1 MQPRYRPTWIILL
14 VVSHSILPN
23 YTDLSN
29 CWFQVAAV
37 LPSLCIIALRI
48 ILVKENKRRDK
59 LQAENDVRD
68 AGIVE
73 EVQDNGTTVTHVVDG
88 NQLDLTDKEN
98 LTL

>member
-1 MQPRYRPTWIILL
+1 M
-14 VVSHSILPN
+14 
-23 YTDLSN
+23 
-29 CWFQVAAV
+29 AAI

-59 LQAENDVRD
+59 LQAESDVRD

-73 EVQDNGTTVTHVVDG
+73 EVHDNGTTVTHVVDS

>member
-1 MQPRYRPTWIILL
+1 M
-14 VVSHSILPN
+14 
-23 YTDLSN
+23 
-29 CWFQVAAV
+29 
-37 LPSLCIIALRI
+37 

-59 LQAENDVRD
+59 LQAESDVRD

-73 EVQDNGTTVTHVVDG
+73 EVHDNGTTVTHVVDN